1 MSNNSNYKTEKE
13 FLINYDSSEFE
24 SPLVT
29 VDLCI
34 FTLIDNDLKV
44 LMVKR
49 SQFPEK
55 GKLALPGGFIDM
67 GSDSTIEET
76 ALRKLL
82 NKTGV
87 KSPYLEQVVTIGN
100 KSRDPRGWSVTTLYF
115 ALIPYVDVMAAN
127 EMGDEVTWL
136 SMEDVAISSM
146 AFDHKDL
153 IFLARKR
160 LANKVSYTDIGFHVL
175 PAKFTLSQLQKAFEI
190 LMDHKL
196 EKKSFRRRM
205 MSADLVNE
213 LDEVSSERGRPAA
226 LYEAKSDKPHFFARS
241 L

>member
-1 MSNNSNYKTEKE
+1 MNYKNEKE
-13 FLINYDSSEFE
+13 FLTNYNPSKFD

-34 FTLIDNDLKV
+34 FTLIENDLKV

-49 SQFPEK
+49 SSFPEK
-55 GKLALPGGFIDM
+55 GKLALPGGFIDLN
-67 GSDSTIEET
+67 SDSSIEET

-87 KSPYLEQVVTIGN
+87 KTPYIEQVSTIGN

-115 ALIPYVDVMAAN
+115 ALLPYVDVIDAN
-127 EMGDEVTWL
+127 EFGDEVKWL

-146 AFDHKDL
+146 AFDHKEL
-153 IFLARKR
+153 IHLARQR

-175 PAKFTLSQLQKAFEI
+175 PQKFTLTQLQKAFEI

-205 MSADLVNE
+205 MTADLVQE
-213 LDEVSSERGRPAA
+213 LDEVSAERGRPAA
-226 LYEAKSDKPHFFARS
+226 LFQAKSKQPYFFARS

>member
-1 MSNNSNYKTEKE
+1 MNTKTEKE
-13 FLINYDSSEFE
+13 FLGQYNANEFE

-49 SQFPEK
+49 SSFPEK
-55 GKLALPGGFIDM
+55 GKLALPGGFIDLS
-67 GSDSTIEET
+67 SDSNIEET

-87 KSPYLEQVVTIGN
+87 KSPYLEQVSTIGN

-115 ALIPYVDVMAAN
+115 ALLPYVDVIKAN
-127 EMGDEVTWL
+127 EFGDEVKWL

-146 AFDHKDL
+146 AFDHKEL
-153 IFLARKR
+153 IHLARER

-175 PAKFTLSQLQKAFEI
+175 PQKFTLSQLQKAFEI

-205 MSADLVNE
+205 MAADLVQE
-213 LDEVSSERGRPAA
+213 LDEVSAERGRPAA
-226 LYEAKSDKPHFFARS
+226 LYQAKSKQPYFFARS

>member
-1 MSNNSNYKTEKE
+1 MSYQTEKE
-13 FLINYDSSEFE
+13 FLIHYDPKAFDA
-24 SPLVT
+24 PLVT

-34 FTLIDNDLKV
+34 FTLIENDLKI

-55 GKLALPGGFIDM
+55 GKLALPGGFIDLAT
-67 GSDSTIEET
+67 DSTIEET

-87 KSPYLEQVVTIGN
+87 KSPYLEQVATIGN

-115 ALIPYVDVMAAN
+115 ALIPYVDVIGAN
-127 EMGDEVTWL
+127 EFGDEVQWL

-146 AFDHKDL
+146 AFDHKEL
-153 IFLARKR
+153 IKLARER

-175 PAKFTLSQLQKAFEI
+175 PEKFTLTQLQQAFEI

-205 MSADLVNE
+205 LSADLVKE
-213 LDEVSSERGRPAA
+213 LDEVSAERGRPAA
-226 LYEAKSDKPHFFARS
+226 LYAAKSKQPHFFTRS